1 MRGRAAGFVLI
12 GFVVL
17 LLGWIP
23 VVAAPL
29 TQQAQVEITSPELG
43 AEIRGLTPIMGSASL
58 PDFQYYKVEFG
69 VGPSPSQWAVVGA
82 LHQAPIVNG
91 QLEVWDTTALP
102 DGVYSIR
109 LRVVKKDGNYDEFVV
124 RQMAIGNTKPTPTEV
139 PTQTLTPAVTPTPF
153 ATREPKVTATPQ
165 IIVPSGAIEMPT
177 PTPTLSRPEQR
188 SVLPFEIDPETWGQA
203 FCFGGLAM
211 GAVFVVLGI
220 VFGLRRIL

>member
-58 PDFQYYKVEFG
+58 PDFEYYKVEFG

-165 IIVPSGAIEMPT
+165 IIAPSGAIAMPT

>member
-165 IIVPSGAIEMPT
+165 IIAPSGAIAMPT

-188 SVLPFEIDPETWGQA
+188 SVLRFEIDPETWGQA